1 MVKICQDDDD
11 RVKMESEEEDGE
23 GEEGDA
29 DGLDDTTILSD
40 DEDPT

>member
-1 MVKICQDDDD
+1 
-11 RVKMESEEEDGE
+11 MESEEEEDGE

-29 DGLDDTTILSD
+29 DELDDTTILSD